1 MYCIGCGEPLRIATG
16 NCPSCRT
23 AVVGARLEE
32 AVAVDYGTS
41 VVVPPVCCCCL
52 APREDNR
59 REEISTVTFFRLEK
73 RYTRVPIPWCGSCGK
88 RRSGY
93 GWLALAAVLV
103 AAIPL
108 YFLFAIWWGSAAVF
122 VALVGGV
129 VVYALS
135 FPLVRRMFPNVELP
149 GHVPEC
155 DAVGGGAG
163 AKQAK
168 LVFRNRA
175 FARIWRELN
184 SGVVSQ
190 APALRW
196 AETRPAPNE
205 KPVPRSPRAH
215 SSTETRARVRDQL
228 QAGRSGPLSR
238 VDFGTRPIGADAAA
252 EVLGYALKTLEI
264 LPDGLEA
271 TDRTGA
277 KRKVAFGDIARI
289 AARKMPEGPPFSGAI
304 FLDLI
309 PSATEG
315 RIAPIRLLPA
325 TRTNYGVLPGTG
337 ATSHENFRRL
347 VRHLKTKNA
356 SVAIEPESAPYLEEG
371 KGFPPAL
378 STAQALVEYESR
390 FGVLRAEA
398 R

>member
-1 MYCIGCGEPLRIATG
+1 MYCIGCGEPLRVTTG

-23 AVVGARLEE
+23 AVAGARLEE
-32 AVAVDYGTS
+32 TVALDYGTS

-52 APREDNR
+52 APRDDDR
-59 REEISTVTFFRLEK
+59 QEEISSVTFRMEK
-73 RYTRVPIPWCGSCGK
+73 RYTRVPIPWCGSCRK
-88 RRSGY
+88 RKGAY
-93 GWLALAAVLV
+93 GWLALVSVLV

-108 YFLFAIWWGSAAVF
+108 YFLFAIWLGKAAVF
-122 VALVGGV
+122 VALGGGV
-129 VVYALS
+129 LVYALS

-155 DAVGGGAG
+155 DAVGGSAG
-163 AKQAK
+163 AQQAR

-184 SGVVSQ
+184 SGVASQ

-196 AETRPAPNE
+196 AETRTVPSE
-205 KPVPRSPRAH
+205 KPVPRSPNAH
-215 SSTETRARVRDQL
+215 SSTETRARLRDQL
-228 QAGRSGPLSR
+228 QAGRPGLMSR
-238 VDFGTRPIGADAAA
+238 VDFGSRPVGADAAA
-252 EVLGYALKTLEI
+252 EVLGFTLKTLEI
-264 LPDGLEA
+264 LADGFKA

-277 KRKVAFGDIARI
+277 TRTIAFDEIARV
-289 AARKMPEGPPFSGAI
+289 AARKMPDGPPFSGAI

-309 PSATEG
+309 PLATDG
-315 RIAPIRLLPA
+315 PTQPIRLLPA
-325 TRTNYGVLPGTG
+325 TRTNYSVLPGSG

-347 VRHLKTKNA
+347 ARYLKAKNPGL
-356 SVAIEPESAPYLEEG
+356 VIEPDSVPYLEEG

-378 STAQALVEYESR
+378 STADALVAYESQ
-390 FGVLRAEA
+390 FGVLRTEA